1 MQLVQLS
8 NKLRPLTL
16 AAGLLSA
23 ATAFEYSDVDAF
35 SGILTLTSNNKTSEY
50 IKSVDKSDT
59 NFFLQKFRFE
69 THLINWEKKT
79 KFLSSVKSIIENEDF
94 QAIVSM
100 GYSAVPYIIEE
111 IENKPSTLVW
121 ALNLIY
127 NRKITNN
134 PNTTISEACK
144 LWIQEIKKLKNE

>member
-23 ATAFEYSDVDAF
+23 TSAFAYSDLDSY
-35 SGILTLTSNNKTSEY
+35 SGILTVTSNNKTSEY
-50 IKSVDKSDT
+50 IKFVDKSDSGH
-59 NFFLQKFRFE
+59 FMQKFRFE
-69 THLINWEKKT
+69 NHLMNWERKT
-79 KFLSSVKSIIENEDF
+79 LFLSSTKAIIENEDF

-100 GYSAVPYIIEE
+100 GLSAVPFIIEE
-111 IENKPSTLVW
+111 IEYKPSTLVW

-134 PNTTISEACK
+134 PNATISDACK
-144 LWIQEIKKLKNE
+144 LWIKEIKKP

>member
-1 MQLVQLS
+1 MI
-8 NKLRPLTL
+8 NKSL
-16 AAGLLSA
+16 
-23 ATAFEYSDVDAF
+23 
-35 SGILTLTSNNKTSEY
+35 
-50 IKSVDKSDT
+50 
-59 NFFLQKFRFE
+59 FE
-69 THLINWEKKT
+69 THLMNWEKKT

-127 NRKITNN
+127 DRKITND
-134 PNTTISEACK
+134 PNTTISEACN
-144 LWIQEIKKLKNE
+144 LWIQEIKKLK